1 MWLRIV
7 AGTVACTL
15 IGYCLYYI
23 AVPLHPSRQNFDYWD
38 QNDDWRR

>member
-15 IGYCLYYI
+15 IGYSLYHI
-23 AVPLHPSRQNFDYWD
+23 AVVLKPSKENFEYWAEH
-38 QNDDWRR
+38 DDWN